1 MEILSADAGAE
12 GLPISRRSVITLTLT
27 VFLLGAS
34 AFLTPPV
41 HGQLL
46 VAGSSSN
53 SVTLTWTAP
62 GDDGNVGTA
71 TQYDIRYATSP
82 IADSNWDSAI
92 SVPGVPSPQTAGS
105 NESFTVENLTPST
118 TYYFAI
124 KAADE
129 VPNWSPLS
137 NVASATT
144 DPEQAPPSTIADLNV
159 SGATSTTATLAW
171 TAPGDDG
178 DVGMAAEYD
187 IRYSISPITD
197 ANWGSCT
204 QVTGEPSPQV
214 AGSSETFTVQN
225 LSPSTTYYFAVKTAD
240 EVPNWSDLSN
250 VPVATTA
257 PEEVAPADITDL
269 MAINP
274 TGTSITLIWTAPGDD
289 GDSGTA
295 AQYDI
300 RFATS
305 PITEA
310 NWGAA
315 TQLTGVPSP
324 QPAGSDESFT
334 VEDLNLSTTY
344 YFAIKTA
351 DEVPN
356 WSGLSNVASASTTGD
371 QTPPAAITDLQTS
384 SGS

>member
-1 MEILSADAGAE
+1 METLSADSGAE
-12 GLPISRRSVITLTLT
+12 SLPISRWSVITLT

-41 HGQLL
+41 HGEFL
-46 VAGSSSN
+46 VSGSSSS

-92 SVPGVPSPQTAGS
+92 SVPGVPSPQPADS
-105 NESFTVENLTPST
+105 HESFTVENLTPST

-124 KAADE
+124 KTADE

-137 NVASATT
+137 NVTSATT
-144 DPEQAPPSTIADLNV
+144 DPEQDPPSTIADLNV

-178 DVGMAAEYD
+178 DSGTATQYD
-187 IRYSISPITD
+187 IRFAISPITE
-197 ANWGSCT
+197 ANWDSCT
-204 QVTGEPSPQV
+204 QVIGEPSPQI

-240 EVPNWSDLSN
+240 EVPNWSNLSN
-250 VPVATTA
+250 VPVATTS

-274 TGTSITLIWTAPGDD
+274 TGTSLTLIWTAPGDD

-310 NWGAA
+310 NWTAA
-315 TQLTGVPSP
+315 AQISGVPSP
-324 QPAGSDESFT
+324 QPAGSNESFT
-334 VEDLNLSTTY
+334 VEDLNPNTTY

-356 WSGLSNVASASTTGD
+356 WSGLSNVASDSTTGD
-371 QTPPAAITDLQTS
+371 QTPPGAITDLQSS